1 MLDGKKVDNPDES
14 LLMYELCKTF
24 HKLPSEIN
32 TEDCEVMTKLI
43 IVHNA
48 VNTKQAKDDKKAS
61 KKGNRKNLAEKYN
74 R

>member
-1 MLDGKKVDNPDES
+1 MLDGKKLDSIPDES

-32 TEDCEVMTKLI
+32 SEDYEEMANLV

-48 VNTKQAKDDKKAS
+48 INTKQAKDDKKQQ
-61 KKGNRKNLAEKYN
+61 KKAGRDKSNQ
-74 R
+74 

>member
-1 MLDGKKVDNPDES
+1 MLDGKKLDGIPDES

-32 TEDCEVMTKLI
+32 SEDYEDMAKLV

-48 VNTKQAKDDKKAS
+48 VNTKRSKDEKKQQKKSGRDKVKQL
-61 KKGNRKNLAEKYN
+61 R
-74 R
+74 